1 MTPMYVGNASTGY
14 RETGRRPIF
23 VTIAELYTWAFNKTS
38 YTQEGE
44 PYHDALTRY
53 QAAMTAIA
61 AIFNGTKT
69 FVDPVTKQTKNL
81 PALLTADDIANKFF
95 YDFNVRLLQWPLFPY
110 AWMYTEDNDEQWNLI
125 LTVFCG
131 QVERFVK
138 SKGLKWVRMLETL
151 SIDYNPIA
159 DYWTKGR
166 KQGGNAPYA
175 TFMGTND
182 DKEDVSVD
190 SWSESDGKT
199 YYRTQNSTLSGGIQ
213 TDTLTTTYDNAT
225 PRLANRAIQ
234 TGGTESSTDIPNSA
248 YWEKYQE
255 EGNKGAYSPQEMI
268 EKELELSNAFDTLV
282 DSFFRELNK
291 EIFLSM
297 YKGA

>member
-1 MTPMYVGNASTGY
+1 MRPIYAGNQGVGF
-14 RETGRRPIF
+14 RETGRRPIY
-23 VTIAELYTWAFNKTS
+23 VTSVELYNWAFTKTS
-38 YTQEGE
+38 STQEGE
-44 PYHDALTRY
+44 PYHDAFTRY
-53 QAAMTAIA
+53 QAAIGAIA
-61 AIFNGTKT
+61 SLFNGSKT

-81 PALLTADDIANKFF
+81 PTLLTADDITQMFM
-95 YDFNVRLLQWPLFPY
+95 YDFNVRLLEWPLFPY
-110 AWMYTEDNDEQWNLI
+110 AWMYTDDNDLYWNQV

-131 QVERFVK
+131 RVERFVK
-138 SKGLKWVRMLETL
+138 SKGLKWTRMLETL
-151 SIDYNPIA
+151 SIEYNPIA

-175 TFMGTND
+175 TFMGTNE

-190 SWSESDGKT
+190 SWSESDGKAD
-199 YYRTQNSTLSGGIQ
+199 YKTQNSTMSGGIQ
-213 TDTLTTTYDNAT
+213 TDNLTTTYDNAT

-268 EKELELSNAFDTLV
+268 EKELELSNAFDSIV
-282 DSFFRELNK
+282 DGFFKELNK